1 MSIKKRGTSLLKN
14 IKLLIEEGRNVVVRN
29 VNAAMILTY
38 YHVGRIIVEHE
49 QLGKLRAEYAQET
62 LKKLSRELTR
72 DYGKGYSERNL
83 EHMRKFYMYYST
95 HTISQTVS
103 AKLKSTA
110 KKRVS
115 AISQTVSAKLQKPN
129 MKLISSAIFN
139 LSWSHYVTLLR
150 INNHEERNFYE
161 IETVNNN
168 WSVRELE
175 RQYNSSLYERLA
187 LSRNKKGIRELSKKG
202 QLVRKPLDTLK
213 DPFILEFIGLK
224 ENHTYTESDLETAII
239 NRLEH
244 FMLEMGKG
252 FLFEGRQRRFS
263 FDNKHF
269 FVDLVFYN
277 RLLNCFVLIDLKIGE
292 LTHQDVG
299 QMQMYV
305 NYYDRVVKTKSEHKT
320 IGIVLCKQSN
330 TAVVEFTLPKNN
342 KQIFSR
348 EYKLYLPSKQ
358 QLKKQLM

>member
-1 MSIKKRGTSLLKN
+1 MNLSKVFIEDIRKLIVTARETITRGVDLVQVYTN
-14 IKLLIEEGRNVVVRN
+14 FEIGRC
-29 VNAAMILTY
+29 
-38 YHVGRIIVEHE
+38 IVEQE
-49 QLGKLRAEYAQET
+49 QA
-62 LKKLSRELTR
+62 
-72 DYGKGYSERNL
+72 GKGRAAYGQEIIKALSKRLMVEFGKGFSARNL
-83 EHMRKFYMYYST
+83 AYMRIFYLQYQGRFS
-95 HTISQTVS
+95 ILQS
-103 AKLKSTA
+103 STA
-110 KKRVS
+110 KLVS
-115 AISQTVSAKLQKPN
+115 PKIGRSLTEPFKAETSPFT
-129 MKLISSAIFN
+129 
-139 LSWSHYVTLLR
+139 LSWTHDIFLLG
-150 INNHEERNFYE
+150 IKNTDERSFYE
-161 IETVNNN
+161 VEATQQN
-168 WSVRELE
+168 WKVRELK
-175 RQYNSSLYERLA
+175 RQFDSSLYERLA
-187 LSRNKKGIRELSKKG
+187 LSRDKAGIRKLAKKG
-202 QLVRKPLDTLK
+202 QVIEKPEDLLKEPLV
-213 DPFILEFIGLK
+213 LEFLGL
-224 ENHTYTESDLETAII
+224 EESSRYSESDVETAII
-239 NRLEH
+239 NQIEH
-244 FMLEMGKG
+244 FLLELGKG